1 MAAKGPR
8 VSKEQA
14 AILVQFIE
22 QHPYLARAST
32 EFSPRM
38 TAALKNELWEE
49 VAAVLNA
56 QGPAVKA
63 TSRWRNHWAKMAHKA
78 KKEAARAAS
87 EKRATGGGKVGGVD
101 GRVLDVLMRTGGVLV
116 SPPEYFPDSEDEAS
130 SEEAAGPSGS
140 RRNLPATTAF
150 VVSGPAAVAG
160 PSGLTQPPATPQ
172 VLRPTPQVLQPT
184 PQVLRPTTQVPRP
197 TTQVPQPTPQVP
209 QPTPQVPQP
218 TPQVPQPTPQ
228 VPQPTPQVPQP
239 TPQVPQPT
247 PREPRAPRRQ
257 PRQQELDGAVMTA
270 TAAYV
275 RQSQLEEA
283 RVQEDTRFRQ
293 QLLEQNRQHHEAH
306 LQSLRQHHEAHME
319 SLRHLGEE
327 VAAMREVESQ
337 RLEVQRQR
345 LEVARRSH
353 ETNERLLQLLL
364 AALGHGGSQ
373 APPPSQAPHN

>member
-1 MAAKGPR
+1 MSEHYSDCR
-8 VSKEQA
+8 TR
-14 AILVQFIE
+14 
-22 QHPYLARAST
+22 HP
-32 EFSPRM
+32 
-38 TAALKNELWEE
+38 
-49 VAAVLNA
+49 
-56 QGPAVKA
+56 
-63 TSRWRNHWAKMAHKA
+63 
-78 KKEAARAAS
+78 
-87 EKRATGGGKVGGVD
+87 
-101 GRVLDVLMRTGGVLV
+101 
-116 SPPEYFPDSEDEAS
+116 
-130 SEEAAGPSGS
+130 
-140 RRNLPATTAF
+140 PATTAF

-172 VLRPTPQVLQPT
+172 VL
-184 PQVLRPTTQVPRP
+184 RP

-228 VPQPTPQVPQP
+228 VPQPTPQVPR
-239 TPQVPQPT
+239 PT

-327 VAAMREVESQ
+327 VAGMREVQSQ
-337 RLEVQRQR
+337 RLEVGRMR
-345 LEVARRSH
+345 PTSACFSCCWLH
-353 ETNERLLQLLL
+353 WD
-364 AALGHGGSQ
+364 
-373 APPPSQAPHN
+373 

>member
-8 VSKEQA
+8 VSKQQA

-38 TAALKNELWEE
+38 TAARKNELWEE

-56 QGPAVKA
+56 QGPAVKT

-116 SPPEYFPDSEDEAS
+116 SPPEYFADSEDDAS

-140 RRNLPATTAF
+140 RRHPPATTAF

-172 VLRPTPQVLQPT
+172 VLRPTT
-184 PQVLRPTTQVPRP
+184 
-197 TTQVPQPTPQVP
+197 
-209 QPTPQVPQP
+209 
-218 TPQVPQPTPQ
+218 Q

-257 PRQQELDGAVMTA
+257 PRQQELDGAVVTA

-293 QLLEQNRQHHEAH
+293 QLLEQNRQVCVRP
-306 LQSLRQHHEAHME
+306 QMCIFLRMKLM
-319 SLRHLGEE
+319 SIWPL
-327 VAAMREVESQ
+327 
-337 RLEVQRQR
+337 
-345 LEVARRSH
+345 
-353 ETNERLLQLLL
+353 
-364 AALGHGGSQ
+364 
-373 APPPSQAPHN
+373 

>member
-1 MAAKGPR
+1 M
-8 VSKEQA
+8 
-14 AILVQFIE
+14 
-22 QHPYLARAST
+22 
-32 EFSPRM
+32 
-38 TAALKNELWEE
+38 
-49 VAAVLNA
+49 
-56 QGPAVKA
+56 
-63 TSRWRNHWAKMAHKA
+63 
-78 KKEAARAAS
+78 
-87 EKRATGGGKVGGVD
+87 ATGGGKVGGVD

-116 SPPEYFPDSEDEAS
+116 SPPEYFADSEDDIS

-140 RRNLPATTAF
+140 RRHPPATTAF

-172 VLRPTPQVLQPT
+172 VLRPTT
-184 PQVLRPTTQVPRP
+184 
-197 TTQVPQPTPQVP
+197 
-209 QPTPQVPQP
+209 
-218 TPQVPQPTPQ
+218 
-228 VPQPTPQVPQP
+228 QVPQP

-257 PRQQELDGAVMTA
+257 PRQQELDGAVVTA

-306 LQSLRQHHEAHME
+306 MQSLRQHHEAHME

-327 VAAMREVESQ
+327 VAGMR
-337 RLEVQRQR
+337 EVQRQR

-373 APPPSQAPHN
+373 APPPSQDPHN

>member
-38 TAALKNELWEE
+38 TAARKNELWEE

-172 VLRPTPQVLQPT
+172 VLRPT
-184 PQVLRPTTQVPRP
+184 
-197 TTQVPQPTPQVP
+197 TQVPQPTPQVP

-218 TPQVPQPTPQ
+218 TPQLPQPTPQ